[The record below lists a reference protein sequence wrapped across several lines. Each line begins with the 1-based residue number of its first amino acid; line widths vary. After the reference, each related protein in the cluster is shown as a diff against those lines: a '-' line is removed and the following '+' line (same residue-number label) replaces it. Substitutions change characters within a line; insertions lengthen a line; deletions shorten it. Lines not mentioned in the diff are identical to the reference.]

1 MSLNTH
7 PHHFRFALRET
18 VLVIASGLV
27 GTVIGQSTSS
37 YAQDQFLV
45 QFQGTNGNPASD
57 WLFADQLERFDGVG
71 SSFVE
76 LMKAREAF
84 VSSRVS
90 QHQEGV
96 NIDAAHQAEAH
107 AEETAVAQANV
118 ATDTPKPRLFGF
130 GTLKITPTNPE
141 KLISPVA
148 SLDIG
153 HSSASVSLYIPD
165 IEQKPGESLTD
176 FLMRAAA
183 ALQGRAAT
191 L

>member
-18 VLVIASGLV
+18 VRVIASGLV

-57 WLFADQLERFDGVG
+57 WLYADQLERSDGLG

-76 LMKAREAF
+76 LIKAREAV

-90 QHQEGV
+90 QHKDGV
-96 NIDAAHQAEAH
+96 NIDAAHHAEAR

-118 ATDTPKPRLFGF
+118 ATDEPKPMFVGT
-130 GTLKITPTNPE
+130 GTLKIGGVDIQKTHAAF
-141 KLISPVA
+141 A
-148 SLDIG
+148 SYNLG
-153 HSSASVSLYIPD
+153 HSGASVSLYIPD

-176 FLMRAAA
+176 FLLRAAA
-183 ALQGRAAT
+183 ALQGQAT
-191 L
+191 TL

>member
-18 VLVIASGLV
+18 VRVIASGLV
-27 GTVIGQSTSS
+27 GTVIAQSTSS

-57 WLFADQLERFDGVG
+57 WLYADQLERFDGFG

-96 NIDAAHQAEAH
+96 NIDAAHHAEAR

-118 ATDTPKPRLFGF
+118 ATDTPKPIFFSLS
-130 GTLKITPTNPE
+130 TPTLPIDPRKSDDSFATFNDE
-141 KLISPVA
+141 YSGA
-148 SLDIG
+148 SF
-153 HSSASVSLYIPD
+153 SLYVPN
-165 IEQKPGESLTD
+165 IEQKPGESLSD
-176 FLMRAAA
+176 FLLRAAA
-183 ALQGRAAT
+183 ALQGQAAT

>member
-18 VLVIASGLV
+18 VRVIASGLV
-27 GTVIGQSTSS
+27 GTVIAQSTSLH
-37 YAQDQFLV
+37 AQEQFQV
-45 QFQGTNGNPASD
+45 QFHGTNGNPASD
-57 WLFADQLERFDGVG
+57 WLFADQLEHFDGFG

-96 NIDAAHQAEAH
+96 NIDAAHHAEAR

-118 ATDTPKPRLFGF
+118 ATDEPKPMFVGT
-130 GTLKITPTNPE
+130 GTLKIGGVDIQKTHAAF
-141 KLISPVA
+141 A
-148 SLDIG
+148 SCNLG
-153 HSSASVSLYIPD
+153 HSGASFSLYVPD
-165 IEQKPGESLTD
+165 IEQKPGESLAD
-176 FLMRAAA
+176 FLLRAAT
-183 ALQGRAAT
+183 ALQGQAAS

>member
-18 VLVIASGLV
+18 VRVIASGLV

-57 WLFADQLERFDGVG
+57 WLYADQLAHSDGLG

-76 LMKAREAF
+76 LMKAREAV
-84 VSSRVS
+84 VSARVS
-90 QHQEGV
+90 QHKDGE
-96 NIDAAHQAEAH
+96 NIDAAHHAEAR
-107 AEETAVAQANV
+107 AEETAIAQANV
-118 ATDTPKPRLFGF
+118 ATDEPKPMFVG
-130 GTLKITPTNPE
+130 
-141 KLISPVA
+141 V
-148 SLDIG
+148 DIQKTHAAFATCNLG
-153 HSSASVSLYIPD
+153 HSGASVSLYIPD
-165 IEQKPGESLTD
+165 IEQKPGESLAD
-176 FLMRAAA
+176 FLLRAGAS
-183 ALQGRAAT
+183 LQGQAAT

>member
-1 MSLNTH
+1 MSLNTP

-57 WLFADQLERFDGVG
+57 WLYADQLAHSDGLG

-76 LMKAREAF
+76 LMKAREAV

-90 QHQEGV
+90 QHKDGV
-96 NIDAAHQAEAH
+96 NIDAAHQAEAR
-107 AEETAVAQANV
+107 AEETAVAQASV
-118 ATDTPKPRLFGF
+118 ATDRPKPIFFGLSTPKLPIDPRKSADCF
-130 GTLKITPTNPE
+130 
-141 KLISPVA
+141 A
-148 SLDIG
+148 SFDLG
-153 HSSASVSLYIPD
+153 HGRASVSLYIPD
-165 IEQKPGESLTD
+165 IEQKPGESLAD
-176 FLMRAAA
+176 FLLRAAA
-183 ALQGRAAT
+183 ALQGQAAT